1 MPKTYTH
8 LTLDDRITIQIL
20 LEAKFSFR
28 AIARKLS
35 RAPSTLTREFKRNGG
50 LLPEPDPA
58 PKLGRPRVSGG
69 YRGDC
74 AQQRANRLKAKPRA
88 PPQNGV
94 RQCCLGTG
102 D

>member
-1 MPKTYTH
+1 MSKTYTH

-20 LEAKFSFR
+20 LDAKLSVR
-28 AIARKLS
+28 AIARTLN

-50 LLPEPDPA
+50 QLPEPDPA

-74 AQQRANRLKAKPRA
+74 SAACQSP
-88 PPQNGV
+88 
-94 RQCCLGTG
+94 
-102 D
+102 